1 MAVSLPL
8 IRQLQSG
15 SASDAW
21 KTLLSYSWEVC
32 SAPLNPETAQQEVT
46 RRDNQIAEL
55 DLFLAT
61 AGWDL
66 WRGYED
72 AVEHTADALVS
83 WWEKTAGGKAVLIL
97 DALSLREAPWI
108 LQGAIERGYKVEA
121 RATGAELP
129 ADTTP
134 FAKAL
139 GFPQRSALG
148 NNDAGGAHR
157 LPGAWT
163 DCVDYPWTDCFNIV
177 GADPQIVIWHQW
189 PDSRVHDFAEIGKG
203 IRTLSQ
209 EVAERLTD
217 PEFWRFVDR
226 LITGRRL
233 IITSDHGYA
242 ATGNFA
248 DTTEADQKT
257 YLKDTYSSGR
267 WVKADQETQPPWL
280 PPIALTLETTHGRNS
295 FVVGRRKWKSP
306 AGYPTLA
313 HGGLSVLE
321 VASPFIEISRQ

>member
-21 KTLLSYSWEVC
+21 KALLSYAWEVC
-32 SAPLNPETAQQEVT
+32 SPPLKPETAQQEVT
-46 RRDNQIAEL
+46 HRDSQIAEL

-66 WRGYED
+66 WRAYEG
-72 AVEHTADALVS
+72 AVEHTSDALAS

-108 LQGAIERGYKVEA
+108 LQGAIEQGYKVEA

-139 GFPQRSALG
+139 GFSQRSALG
-148 NNDAGGAHR
+148 NNGAGGAHR
-157 LPGAWT
+157 LPGART
-163 DCVDYPWTDCFNIV
+163 DCVDYPWTDCLNTV
-177 GADPQIVIWHQW
+177 GTDPQIVIWHQW
-189 PDSRVHDFAEIGKG
+189 PDSRVHDFAAIGKG

-226 LITGRRL
+226 LTTGRHL

-280 PPIALTLETTHGRNS
+280 PPIALTLETKHGRNS

-321 VASPFIEISRQ
+321 VASPFIEISR

>member
-8 IRQLQSG
+8 LRQLQSG
-15 SASDAW
+15 SASDSW
-21 KTLLSYSWEVC
+21 KAVLSYAWGIC
-32 SAPLNPETAQQEVT
+32 SQPLVPDSAQQEVT
-46 RRDNQIAEL
+46 RRDSQIAEL

-66 WRGYED
+66 WRSYED
-72 AVEHTADALVS
+72 AVEHTADALAN
-83 WWEKTAGGKAVLIL
+83 WWEKTSGGKAILIL

-108 LQGAIERGYKVEA
+108 LQGAAERGYKVQA

-139 GFPQRSALG
+139 GFSQRSALG
-148 NNDAGGAHR
+148 NNGAGSAHR
-157 LPGAWT
+157 LSGART
-163 DCVDYPWTDCFNIV
+163 DCVDYHWTECLNAV

-203 IRTLSQ
+203 LRTLSQ

-217 PEFWRFVDR
+217 EEFWRFVGR
-226 LITGRRL
+226 LTTGRRL
-233 IITSDHGYA
+233 VITSDHGYA

-257 YLKDTYSSGR
+257 YLKNTYSSGR

-280 PPIALTLETTHGRNS
+280 PPIALTLETKHGRNS